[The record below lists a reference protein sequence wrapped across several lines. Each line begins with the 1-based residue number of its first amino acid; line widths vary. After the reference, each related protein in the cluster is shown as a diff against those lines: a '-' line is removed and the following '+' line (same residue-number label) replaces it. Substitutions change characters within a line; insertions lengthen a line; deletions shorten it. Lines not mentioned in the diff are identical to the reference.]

1 MSDTLKRLKS
11 MRKEPEALWRYL
23 EIAVEHLEK
32 IADPAA
38 KIRWTDDCDGTPI
51 AEDVWRDRSQRI
63 AVAKKAL
70 NRLRPWERKDGY
82 FGDRPLAHV
91 KRRAYASDNMVDP
104 REPGEGSGD
113 GRS

>member
-1 MSDTLKRLKS
+1 M
-11 MRKEPEALWRYL
+11 
-23 EIAVEHLEK
+23 VELVQELEK
-32 IADPAA
+32 LPWSPQLA
-38 KIRWTDDCDGTPI
+38 I